1 MQRTFAKDINDW
13 LFRAPLTILCSLRF
27 FLPSCTHPYIL
38 VSAVD
43 LCSSAASDARRD
55 FLLIMNHY
63 SAAQAGINLCSCWLL
78 TP

>member
-1 MQRTFAKDINDW
+1 MQRTFAKDINGCSDHH
-13 LFRAPLTILCSLRF
+13 TILCSLRF
-27 FLPSCTHPYIL
+27 FSPSCTHPYIL